1 MNRRRG
7 ASGAARSTRN
17 ALLRLSASVR
27 VSNPTLDVVGDA
39 GSLIFDL
46 FAAVAFTL
54 VGLEA
59 ELYGLQ
65 TFDGN
70 VALAAWTSYMGA
82 LALYAGLVVFGGERL
97 LLRLRSVDASR

>member
-1 MNRRRG
+1 M
-7 ASGAARSTRN
+7 
-17 ALLRLSASVR
+17 R
-27 VSNPTLDVVGDA
+27 VSNLTLDVIGDA
-39 GSLIFDL
+39 GSLLFDL
-46 FAAVAFTL
+46 FAAVAFTA

-97 LLRLRSVDASR
+97 LPRLRSLSEAV